1 MLLVNDYFVAGT
13 VVVVVVAVV
22 VLVVVVVDP
31 TMLPDE
37 GGKSVGTAAA
47 AFGGSDE
54 EASGWI
60 LFGRASVVVAGDGI
74 AEDGATAVV
83 AVAVLVGG
91 VGVEVPETP
100 SLLPLLTM
108 VVVVMVPSLSVTADV
123 SRGADGVVW
132 GVAAVRAVEMGA
144 TTTRDG
150 EGIVLELFRV
160 DDDDDP
166 PLLEALLR
174 VRAAGSEE

>member
-1 MLLVNDYFVAGT
+1 M
-13 VVVVVVAVV
+13 VAVV
-22 VLVVVVVDP
+22 VLAVVVVDP
-31 TMLPDE
+31 TMLPHE

-60 LFGRASVVVAGDGI
+60 LFGRAGVVVAGDGI
-74 AEDGATAVV
+74 TEDGATAVV
-83 AVAVLVGG
+83 AAAVLVGG
-91 VGVEVPETP
+91 VGVEVLETP
-100 SLLPLLTM
+100 SLLPLLM
-108 VVVVMVPSLSVTADV
+108 LVVVVMVLSLSVTTDV

-132 GVAAVRAVEMGA
+132 GVVRVAAVRAVEMGA